1 MVDTL
6 QPTALGLTI
15 MWPTLATVVVAL
27 RVYTRISMRQFFLGE
42 FRGTLCPSDTMSD
55 NNTPR

>member
-15 MWPTLATVVVAL
+15 LWPTLATVVVAL

-42 FRGTLCPSDTMSD
+42 FRFTTRPSDSVSD
-55 NNTPR
+55 NTTPR